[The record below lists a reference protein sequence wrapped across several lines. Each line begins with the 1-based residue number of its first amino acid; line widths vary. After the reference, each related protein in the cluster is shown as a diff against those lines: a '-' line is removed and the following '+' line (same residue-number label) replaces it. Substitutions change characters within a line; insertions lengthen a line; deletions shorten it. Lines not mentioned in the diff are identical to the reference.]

1 MYELSAKF
9 ESSNI
14 SVATWGSYDFED
26 FTAFK
31 ILKYFLHALDLT
43 TITKNKIFRITKLP
57 PPMKRGE
64 GYEEGYQ
71 ADSHESNS
79 HAQP

>member
-1 MYELSAKF
+1 VYVLSAKS
-9 ESSNI
+9 ERSNI

-26 FTAFK
+26 FTVFK
-31 ILKYFLHALDLT
+31 ILKYFLHTLGLT

-64 GYEEGYQ
+64 GYEER
-71 ADSHESNS
+71 
-79 HAQP
+79 